1 MSTGSTPHLA
11 YPLRNFNKK
20 ASISGIFQTSNK
32 EALMN
37 RKTST
42 LLSLGI
48 SIALIAVGIWFL
60 SNHPNNI
67 GYGDGGWTMPYH
79 MMIAGGGMGIV
90 IILFWVAVLSAIG
103 LVVSCVISNY
113 RSSKRNGSENSSHP
127 VKSLN
132 QHSARGKIEKSRF
145 EAMKRNLS

>member
-1 MSTGSTPHLA
+1 
-11 YPLRNFNKK
+11 
-20 ASISGIFQTSNK
+20 
-32 EALMN
+32 MN

-60 SNHPNNI
+60 CNHQNNF

-79 MMIAGGGMGIV
+79 MMIGGGGLGIV
-90 IILFWVAVLSAIG
+90 TFLFWVAVLSAIG
-103 LVVSCVISNY
+103 LVISGVISNY
-113 RSSKRNGSENSSHP
+113 RSSGRTGSEKSSHP

-132 QHSARGKIEKSRF
+132 QHSARGKSD
-145 EAMKRNLS
+145 